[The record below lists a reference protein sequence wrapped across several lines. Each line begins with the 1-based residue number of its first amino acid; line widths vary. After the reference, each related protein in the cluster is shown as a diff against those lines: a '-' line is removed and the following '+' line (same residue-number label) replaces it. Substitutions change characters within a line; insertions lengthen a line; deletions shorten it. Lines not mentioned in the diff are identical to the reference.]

1 LTGRGP
7 FESRYLAVFDF
18 GGTVSVVVVDVTS
31 AGEDVEVG
39 SLVVVSV
46 VDNDATVERVAEED
60 VKIADSVE
68 KSGVTVEVVVFDV
81 PKLEEDV
88 VVEDEVA
95 VVDSPASVGSGVVP
109 SSVNESMLS
118 LGSILLMLM
127 RKSLLFTI
135 PSLSAALLLTVASW
149 LFLGRSTPNDTDKA
163 IAATRIVAYISVF
176 HFLPDAVGVG
186 KCSTGGVGLS
196 RSMSGPVLWPS
207 SLIVI
212 MFCGVRK
219 LYY

>member
-1 LTGRGP
+1 M
-7 FESRYLAVFDF
+7 
-18 GGTVSVVVVDVTS
+18 SVVVVDVTS

-39 SLVVVSV
+39 GLVVVSV
-46 VDNDATVERVAEED
+46 VDNDATVERVA
-60 VKIADSVE
+60 
-68 KSGVTVEVVVFDV
+68 
-81 PKLEEDV
+81 EEDV

>member
-1 LTGRGP
+1 M
-7 FESRYLAVFDF
+7 
-18 GGTVSVVVVDVTS
+18 SVVVVDVTS

-60 VKIADSVE
+60 V
-68 KSGVTVEVVVFDV
+68 
-81 PKLEEDV
+81 

-109 SSVNESMLS
+109 SS
-118 LGSILLMLM
+118 
-127 RKSLLFTI
+127 
-135 PSLSAALLLTVASW
+135 SLSAALLLTVASW